1 MHNATGGLPRG
12 AILFVVNQWIGVSGG
27 HLGDFTYRTHQ
38 DFYAEFCDIED
49 IDTCARPGTT
59 RERFIAILEEQPPER
74 QRRILQGVLLRF
86 PPGSNAVR
94 TAANH
99 QRIATWIDQLAH
111 SGVQVDQSG
120 RQLPEIARTALDA
133 IQRDRQSGKPEM
145 GVDRAVTALQAC
157 LRALRDEG
165 GWEEKERATLVESF
179 SRLREHHPAF
189 RVERGDRPLADL
201 LKHIGGA
208 IDALNHLR
216 NAHSLVH
223 ANPTLDPIEARLVLD
238 CAESLIHYIWSRASA
253 PQHPSDGQRTSSTPP
268 TRG

>member
-27 HLGDFTYRTHQ
+27 YLGDFTYRTHQ

-49 IDTCARPGTT
+49 IDTCAWSGTT
-59 RERFIAILEEQPPER
+59 RARFIAILEAQPPER
-74 QRRILQGVLLRF
+74 QRRILKGVLLRF
-86 PPGSNAVR
+86 PPGSGAVR

-99 QRIATWIDQLAH
+99 QRIATWINQLAH

-120 RQLPEIARTALDA
+120 RPLPEIARTALDA
-133 IQRDRQSGKPEM
+133 IQRDRRSGKPEL

-157 LRALRDEG
+157 LHALRDEG

-179 SRLREHHPAF
+179 SRLRENHPAF
-189 RVERGDRPLADL
+189 RVERGDRALADL

-208 IDALNHLR
+208 IDALNRLR

-253 PQHPSDGQRTSSTPP
+253 TTNEHAQPPDQRVD
-268 TRG
+268 RG